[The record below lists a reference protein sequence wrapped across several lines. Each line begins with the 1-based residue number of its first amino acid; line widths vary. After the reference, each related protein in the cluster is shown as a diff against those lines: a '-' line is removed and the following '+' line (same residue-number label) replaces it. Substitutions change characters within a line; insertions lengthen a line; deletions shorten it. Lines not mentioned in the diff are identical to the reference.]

1 MEQENKLKNK
11 LKLQKALGTEEGDSL
26 ARRLEASAF
35 SDEEAIKSFRKSR
48 VLNKLNLTNL
58 IEKMKSMLTSIVEG
72 PAKQF
77 LDYML
82 GTTDGVSNMAAP
94 LKSVFDTL
102 AGIVNFVKEYGSQL
116 VFVAKILGI
125 IKVAQLGYNLALGV
139 GMMFEKQKTRELKK
153 QGIMSGIKAAFSIG
167 GSSFNPIAALAII
180 TTGIVAGIAAFAMFN
195 KGGSVPGTNTATD
208 SIPAMLTSGEY
219 VIPNSNGKT
228 GTEKY
233 NEMISPKTPVMLNE
247 GGKVSINP
255 NKNTGTNS
263 SNNIDLSPLI
273 AAINGL
279 KSDMKALASR
289 PIQTSVQIDGKE
301 LATMQGKYP
310 NEAGDA
316 NGQVAYQMS

>member
-1 MEQENKLKNK
+1 M
-11 LKLQKALGTEEGDSL
+11 
-26 ARRLEASAF
+26 
-35 SDEEAIKSFRKSR
+35 
-48 VLNKLNLTNL
+48 
-58 IEKMKSMLTSIVEG
+58 G
-72 PAKQF
+72 PAG
-77 LDYML
+77 LIAIGAM
-82 GTTDGVSNMAAP
+82 
-94 LKSVFDTL
+94 
-102 AGIVNFVKEYGSQL
+102 
-116 VFVAKILGI
+116 IL
-125 IKVAQLGYNLALGV
+125 
-139 GMMFEKQKTRELKK
+139 
-153 QGIMSGIKAAFSIG
+153 S
-167 GSSFNPIAALAII
+167 
-180 TTGIVAGIAAFAMFN
+180 GIAAFAMFN
-195 KGGSVPGTNTATD
+195 KGGPVPGTNTATD

-233 NEMISPKTPVMLNE
+233 NEMISTPNSNGKTGTEKYNEMISTSSPTMLNE

-316 NGQVAYQMS
+316 NGKVAYKIA